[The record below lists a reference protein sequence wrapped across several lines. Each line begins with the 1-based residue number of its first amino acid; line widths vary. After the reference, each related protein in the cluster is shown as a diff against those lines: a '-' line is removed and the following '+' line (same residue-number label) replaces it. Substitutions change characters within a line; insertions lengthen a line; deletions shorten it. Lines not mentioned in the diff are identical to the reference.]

1 MRWPERLAAGAAAL
15 LLATCAVLPAAPP
28 SIAEQADGIRQMSG
42 EQLLAEET
50 RLARDGD
57 DRAPVLRALLRAAP
71 NHPQRDEA
79 AARQLLEQIAA
90 DVKAAPPL
98 RDVAAALA
106 LVIAEQGRA
115 EAAIEQAQ
123 TRRLAEEKR
132 IETIE
137 ARARDLERRLQETEK
152 RAQDAEKRLQD
163 AERRAQDAERKL
175 EALRTIEKE
184 MSGRAPAV
192 R

>member
-1 MRWPERLAAGAAAL
+1 MVFKHGAHQRRKL
-15 LLATCAVLPAAPP
+15 DRRRRCR
-28 SIAEQADGIRQMSG
+28 RQ
-42 EQLLAEET
+42 
-50 RLARDGD
+50 RD
-57 DRAPVLRALLRAAP
+57 LRAAYRP
-71 NHPQRDEA
+71 
-79 AARQLLEQIAA
+79 IAA

-163 AERRAQDAERKL
+163 AERRAQEAERKL

-184 MSGRAPAV
+184 MSGRAPAA